1 MKEIVTMKTNA
12 EFEKFLK
19 EFDKTLDK
27 SLISL
32 TSKRCDVSE
41 ALLRLDDNE
50 VFSVGQLR
58 RIFELAK

>member
-1 MKEIVTMKTNA
+1 MNEIITIKNDV
-12 EFEKFLK
+12 EFEDFLK

-32 TSKRCDVSE
+32 TSKRCDVVE

-58 RIFELAK
+58 KIFELAK

>member
-32 TSKRCDVSE
+32 TSKRCDVAE

>member
-1 MKEIVTMKTNA
+1 MNEIITIKNDV
-12 EFEKFLK
+12 EFEDFLK

-32 TSKRCDVSE
+32 TSKRCDVAE

-58 RIFELAK
+58 RIFGLAK